1 MITAEMRSK
10 LKVGMTRSQAK
21 AILGTP
27 LVHDAFHANRWDY
40 VYRLEQKGKLVEKQ
54 RMTLYFEGEN
64 LARIDD
70 VDMPVLP
77 ATAGA
82 AGLN

>member
-54 RMTLYFEGEN
+54 RMTLYFEGEK

-77 ATAGA
+77 ASAGA